1 MTVQIRMKIFVQ
13 LASNYMLQVDRND
26 IDGAVVEIYQT
37 ISC

>member
-1 MTVQIRMKIFVQ
+1 MTVQIRKKIFVH

-26 IDGAVVEIYQT
+26 TDGVVAKIYQT